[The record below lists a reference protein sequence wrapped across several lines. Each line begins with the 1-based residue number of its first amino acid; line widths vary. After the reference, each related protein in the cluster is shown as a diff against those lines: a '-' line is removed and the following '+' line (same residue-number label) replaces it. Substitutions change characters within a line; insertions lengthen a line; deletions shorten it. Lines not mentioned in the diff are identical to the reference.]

1 MCSHIYLSVLKITL
15 VCLKHIRTYMS
26 RVFFVRVHDLSAGA
40 SRSIYNLVVIEFLH
54 VCVGELTAK
63 QIKSIAHLNIIYL

>member
-1 MCSHIYLSVLKITL
+1 MFTYIFECFENNS
-15 VCLKHIRTYMS
+15 CLFETHSNVYVTRF
-26 RVFFVRVHDLSAGA
+26 FFVRVHDLSAGA

-63 QIKSIAHLNIIYL
+63 EIESIAHLNIIYL